1 MAEEELPQYD
11 EKVDLWSFGVVLL
24 EAMTGRQPFPADS
37 VKEMILVQQSMLAE
51 VAAASAPA
59 SVSAAAAA
67 PASASAAAG
76 VVAIPAFIARHA
88 LSPLVMDFL
97 ARILREDPTQRP
109 SAAEL
114 LEHPWLN
121 AETQQLVSA
130 ACQSVREE

>member
-51 VAAASAPA
+51 VAAAAPA
-59 SVSAAAAA
+59 SASAAVAA

-76 VVAIPAFIARHA
+76 AVAIPAFIARHA

>member
-51 VAAASAPA
+51 VAAAAPA
-59 SVSAAAAA
+59 SASAAVAA

-76 VVAIPAFIARHA
+76 AVAIPAFIARHA

-97 ARILREDPTQRP
+97 ARILREDPTLRP

-114 LEHPWLN
+114 LEHPWLT
-121 AETQQLVSA
+121 AAPQQLASA
-130 ACQSVREE
+130 SCQSVREE